1 MQKLFVCGFE
11 AVAHFYKP
19 DPQRREERIPVFNKQ
34 GIITLIL
41 LSPDT
46 LITLVSNWKN
56 MQHTQAAE
64 SPFKLISVFCLVLQH
79 MSISSFSVSARL
91 TCVNNKECTV

>member
-46 LITLVSNWKN
+46 LITLVSN
-56 MQHTQAAE
+56 
-64 SPFKLISVFCLVLQH
+64 
-79 MSISSFSVSARL
+79 
-91 TCVNNKECTV
+91 